1 MPRLGRGVAP
11 IQPRRPGPPPATD
24 AAVVT
29 AEGGVA
35 TATFSALPGAAAVT
49 AAGSVATTTFS
60 ALAATPIA
68 AAPGGVATTTF
79 DALPPAGLTVTV
91 AGGAAT
97 ATFSALPATPTSP
110 GTVTVAGGIATTT
123 FSAVPPA
130 VLTITVAGGVATTTF
145 SAVGSAP
152 SASSTLPG
160 GVATATFSVR
170 LPGRPLSSSFPNPEG
185 HIGGGV
191 GSGSAPGGTAATLT
205 TALAGLNNDLI
216 YTARTPGV
224 SGNEITV
231 TYVVA
236 GVSTPLSVSVSGT
249 AITVNVATDAGGN
262 PTSTA
267 AQVAAAIAANGDANF
282 LVSAANAAGN
292 DGTGVVTAMTA
303 AALTGGTATIG
314 GTDAFVQTSAPIFQ
328 IAPDYRFV
336 LCDPLGAYLSVIS
349 RISLTKRL
357 RFRRNAFETV
367 TFTVPAADPQV
378 RILHTDG
385 EPFLSCSNRVLKVY
399 RKESGRWIIRFT
411 GPVEQV
417 EQDGDANGLYAHVTA
432 FGPGRIL
439 HQRLVR
445 NAAGGIVNT
454 TGNPISFTSVAG
466 NTIAKTLVD
475 RANTV
480 AATGITT
487 DPGLGAAFETT
498 AVQTKEFEEGTMVG
512 EAHEE
517 LTDTDT
523 MDIWYQPLDRQDG
536 ILAAMRVETE
546 QGENKP
552 NAVFAYGM
560 GNHSIAQFRRLRD
573 GSQIANNVYAYA
585 DRPARGSTWGQ
596 SKTAVD
602 SASQTKYRL
611 RESLRFYSDK
621 YTSEQLQALAN
632 FEQSLRRNPRETV
645 SIVPA
650 IERAPTP
657 FTDYFVGD
665 FIQVYADELLLQSM
679 AGTQKVEELDIAV
692 DDGGFERVTEIVG
705 SLNAA

>member
-11 IQPRRPGPPPATD
+11 IQPRRPGPPLATD

-29 AEGGVA
+29 VAGGVA
-35 TATFSALPGAAAVT
+35 TATFSALPPAA
-49 AAGSVATTTFS
+49 
-60 ALAATPIA
+60 
-68 AAPGGVATTTF
+68 
-79 DALPPAGLTVTV
+79 LTVTV
-91 AGGAAT
+91 AGAVATVTFDAVAAPPVAVVAGAAATVTLDALPPALLTIAVAGGVAT
-97 ATFSALPATPTSP
+97 ATFSALPATPIGDVT
-110 GTVTVAGGIATTT
+110 TVTVGGGVATVT
-123 FSAVPPA
+123 FSALPPA
-130 VLTITVAGGVATTTF
+130 ALTVTAPGGVATTTF
-145 SAVGSAP
+145 SA
-152 SASSTLPG
+152 LPPALTVTVAG

-185 HIGGGV
+185 HTGGGV
-191 GSGSAPGGTAATLT
+191 GSGSAPGGSPATLT
-205 TALAGLNNDLI
+205 TALAGINNDLI

-231 TYVVA
+231 TYIVA
-236 GVSTPLSVSVSGT
+236 GISTPLSVTVSAT
-249 AITVNVATDAGGN
+249 AITVNVATDASGN

-282 LVSAANAAGN
+282 LVTTANAAGN
-292 DGTGVVTAMTA
+292 DGTGVVAAMGA
-303 AALTGGTATIG
+303 AALTGGTVTVG
-314 GTDAFVQTSAPIFQ
+314 GTDAFVQTSAPTFQ

-357 RFRRNAFETV
+357 RFRRNQFETV
-367 TFTVPAADPQV
+367 TFTVPADDPQV

-385 EPFLSCSNRVLKVY
+385 EAFLSCSNRVLKVY
-399 RKESGRWIIRFT
+399 RKESGRWTIRFT

-445 NAAGGIVNT
+445 NAAGGVVNT

-466 NTIAKTLVD
+466 NTVAKTLVD

-498 AVQTKEFEEGTMVG
+498 TVQTKEFEEGTMVG

-536 ILAAMRVETE
+536 ILAAMHVETE

-560 GNHSIAQFRRLRD
+560 GNHSISEFRRLRD
-573 GSQIANNVYAYA
+573 GSQIANNVYAYS
-585 DRPARGSTWGQ
+585 DRPARGQTWGQ

-621 YTSEQLQALAN
+621 YTAETLQALAN
-632 FEQSLRRNPRETV
+632 FEKSLRRNPRETV

-657 FTDYFVGD
+657 FTDYFIGD

-705 SLNAA
+705 STSAA